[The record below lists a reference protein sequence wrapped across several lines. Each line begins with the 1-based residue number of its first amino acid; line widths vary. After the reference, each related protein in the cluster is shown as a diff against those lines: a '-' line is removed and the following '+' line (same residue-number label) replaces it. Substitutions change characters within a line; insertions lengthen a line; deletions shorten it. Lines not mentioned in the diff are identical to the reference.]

1 MRPGKG
7 NIVFEMKTLD
17 GLMRRYGDATFRKLD
32 DDGQLT
38 RMHHWIIGYLYDRQD
53 QDVFQRDIESAFK
66 ISRSTTS
73 SMLSLME
80 KKGLVNRTGV
90 PGDARLKKITLT
102 ERAKELHVKHVSKM
116 QEMDEAINSA
126 ITPEEKAELIR
137 ILDKLREAIRE
148 RLAGVDPQ
156 TENDGRNDRA

>member
-7 NIVFEMKTLD
+7 NIIFEMKTLD
-17 GLMRRYGDATFRKLD
+17 GLMRKYGDATFRKLEGD
-32 DDGQLT
+32 AQLT
-38 RMHHWIIGYLYDRQD
+38 RMHYWIIGFLYDRQD
-53 QDVFQRDIESAFK
+53 QDVFQRDIESSFK

-102 ERAKELHVKHVSKM
+102 LRARELHVKHVSKM
-116 QEMDEAINSA
+116 QAIDEAINTA
-126 ITPEEKAELIR
+126 ITQEEKAELIR
-137 ILDKLREAIRE
+137 ILDKLRSAVKQ
-148 RLAGVDPQ
+148 RLEEEGIQQKD
-156 TENDGRNDRA
+156 DGRDDKA

>member
-1 MRPGKG
+1 
-7 NIVFEMKTLD
+7 
-17 GLMRRYGDATFRKLD
+17 
-32 DDGQLT
+32 
-38 RMHHWIIGYLYDRQD
+38 
-53 QDVFQRDIESAFK
+53 
-66 ISRSTTS
+66 
-73 SMLSLME
+73 MLSLME

-137 ILDKLREAIRE
+137 ILDKLREAVRE

-156 TENDGRNDRA
+156 AENDGRNDRA